1 MPNASQTDT
10 ATRRLRIERLIG
22 TDETKGIRG
31 DLARAVRTKASGYT
45 TWVNGE
51 SIDAAIAK
59 YESALAA
66 FRRSLASLEVAL

>member
-1 MPNASQTDT
+1 MTSN

-31 DLARAVRTKASGYT
+31 DIARARASKVCGYT

-51 SIDAAIAK
+51 LIDVAIAR
-59 YESALAA
+59 YESGLATYQ
-66 FRRSLASLEVAL
+66 SMLAEVAA